1 MGPGAR
7 VEAAPDAK
15 LDPIPTVLMVSR
27 IQEAVV
33 APDHSWNTHQH
44 TLAPAVPESLS
55 SAISDKEEPK
65 WQRIWHWFPTAL
77 L

>member
-1 MGPGAR
+1 MGSVAL
-7 VEAAPDAK
+7 VEAAPDAQ
-15 LDPIPTVLMVSR
+15 LHPIPTVLMVSR

-33 APDHSWNTHQH
+33 APDHGWNTPTH

-55 SAISDKEEPK
+55 SATSDREEPK
-65 WQRIWHWFPTAL
+65 WQRIWHLFPTAL